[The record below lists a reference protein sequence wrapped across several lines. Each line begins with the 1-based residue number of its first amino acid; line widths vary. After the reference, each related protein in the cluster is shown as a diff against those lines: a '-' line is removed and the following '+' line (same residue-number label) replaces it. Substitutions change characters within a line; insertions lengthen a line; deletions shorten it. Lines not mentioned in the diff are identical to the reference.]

1 MTDLIN
7 GPDWKPKKPK
17 IKPPPLSCDTHAHL
31 YGPFARFPI
40 DPDKGDGPDTSFEQ
54 YRAML
59 EVLGIER
66 AVLVQA
72 RDYGGIDP
80 TTVDAIER
88 SEGRIRGVTA
98 MPRDSLENHLNFLV
112 EKNFCG
118 IRLSSFSPGAVR
130 LDQLEVM
137 APLME
142 ELGWAILIHLTDIE
156 EIIELAPRI
165 KKLSANILFDHLAR
179 VRNHNTLDSAE
190 FQTLLSLLRDT
201 DHCWAKICSWYR
213 LSESGAPYDDM
224 APYAEALIAARP
236 DRLVW
241 GTNWPHPNSYVPI
254 PNDGELLNQFMG
266 WAGDVKTRQQSL
278 VNNPARLFGF
288 ETPT

>member
-7 GPDWKPKKPK
+7 GPDWQPKKPK
-17 IKPPPLSCDTHAHL
+17 ITLPPLSCDTHAHL
-31 YGPFARFPI
+31 YGPFAHFPI
-40 DPDKGDGPDTSFEQ
+40 DPDKGNGPDTSYKQ
-54 YRAML
+54 YRDML
-59 EVLGIER
+59 DVLGIER

-80 TTVDAIER
+80 TTVDAIEK
-88 SEGRIRGVTA
+88 SNGRIRGVAA
-98 MPRDSLENHLNFLV
+98 MPRDNIEKHLDFLV

-130 LDQLEVM
+130 LDQLEAM

-142 ELGWAILIHLTDIE
+142 DLGWAILIHLTDIE

-165 KKLSANILFDHLAR
+165 RKLSANILFDHLAR
-179 VRNHNTLDSAE
+179 VRSHNTVESPG
-190 FQTLLSLLRDT
+190 FQTLLALLRDT

-213 LSESGAPYDDM
+213 LSASGAPYDDM
-224 APYAEALIAARP
+224 TPYARALIETRP

-241 GTNWPHPNSYVPI
+241 GTNWPHPNSYVAI
-254 PNDGELLNQFMG
+254 PNDGDLLDQFMN
-266 WAGDVKTRQQSL
+266 WATDEQIRQQIL
-278 VNNPARLFGF
+278 VDNPARLFGF
-288 ETPT
+288 EIPG

>member
-1 MTDLIN
+1 MNDLIN
-7 GPDWKPKKPK
+7 GPDWQPKKPT
-17 IKPPPLSCDTHAHL
+17 INPPPLCCDTHAHL
-31 YGPFARFPI
+31 YGPFTRFPI
-40 DPDKGDGPDTSFEQ
+40 DPKKGDGPDTSYEQ
-54 YRAML
+54 YKDML
-59 EVLGIER
+59 DVLGVER

-80 TTVDAIER
+80 VTVDAIEK
-88 SEGRIRGVTA
+88 SEGRIRGVAA
-98 MPRDSLENHLNFLV
+98 MPRDAIEKHLDFLV
-112 EKNFCG
+112 QNGFCG

-130 LDQLEVM
+130 LSQLELM

-179 VRNHNTLDSAE
+179 VRSHNTLESPG
-190 FQTLLSLLRDT
+190 FQTLLALLRDT

-213 LSESGAPYDDM
+213 LSESGSPYDDM
-224 APYAEALIAARP
+224 TPYARALIETRP

-241 GTNWPHPNSYVPI
+241 GTNWPHPNSYVAI
-254 PNDGELLNQFMG
+254 PNDGDLLDQFMN
-266 WAGDVKTRQQSL
+266 WADDNETRQQIL
-278 VNNPARLFGF
+278 VDNPARLFGF
-288 ETPT
+288 DTQP